1 MLYKRF
7 NFFKEIKRDFCKLY
21 LSWIFFFRFEDF
33 LMYRNFIIVFFDG
46 EINEGIKELNKFIY
60 EVREKIWWNVFDLD
74 DL

>member
-1 MLYKRF
+1 
-7 NFFKEIKRDFCKLY
+7 
-21 LSWIFFFRFEDF
+21 
-33 LMYRNFIIVFFDG
+33 MYRNFIIVFFDG